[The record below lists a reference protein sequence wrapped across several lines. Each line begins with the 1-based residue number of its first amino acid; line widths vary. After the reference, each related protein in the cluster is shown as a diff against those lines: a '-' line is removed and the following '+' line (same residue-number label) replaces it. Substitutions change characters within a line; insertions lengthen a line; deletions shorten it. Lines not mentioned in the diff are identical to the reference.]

1 MNESKPVL
9 TLKRPRRE
17 PKRPALK
24 GSSPV
29 TPKSAAIARA
39 VARTTGSRQPA
50 SAKVVQA
57 PIFRTVSDERFL
69 AELQSEAPDL
79 WNPEKPVPL
88 AIGIHKQLYPIA
100 ERLHVSRRFLRR
112 FLARW
117 TAMPSYQRAMS
128 EPGAVRSNLDGSPAG
143 EVSEVHGARARQRVA
158 PAH

>member
-1 MNESKPVL
+1 VNEPKPVL

-17 PKRPALK
+17 LKRPAVK
-24 GSSPV
+24 ASSPV
-29 TPKSAAIARA
+29 TAKSAAMAKA
-39 VARTTGSRQPA
+39 VAKAKSAAG
-50 SAKVVQA
+50 AKVVQA
-57 PIFRTVSDERFL
+57 PVFRTVSDERFL

-100 ERLHVSRRFLRR
+100 ERLLVSRRFLRR

-128 EPGAVRSNLDGSPAG
+128 EPGAVRSNLDGSAAG
-143 EVSEVHGARARQRVA
+143 EVSDVHGERARQRAV
-158 PAH
+158 PQH